1 MASYVIDN
9 VAAEEIVK
17 LIGDVLGIPAAE
29 EFYTKTE
36 APYAAVLTPAAR
48 VSAPDMG
55 RYYAR
60 TQRYR
65 IELYTK
71 TKADT
76 LRERFKDLIY
86 STIPAGEFDE
96 EEVSYS
102 SDRLYLT
109 AIEFE
114 IME

>member
-1 MASYVIDN
+1 MAGYVMDN
-9 VAAEEIVK
+9 VSAEEIAK

-65 IELYTK
+65 IDK
-71 TKADT
+71 GGHSQ
-76 LRERFKDLIY
+76 REVQG
-86 STIPAGEFDE
+86 P
-96 EEVSYS
+96 
-102 SDRLYLT
+102 YLQHYPCRGV
-109 AIEFE
+109 
-114 IME
+114 

>member
-1 MASYVIDN
+1 MASYVMDN

-36 APYAAVLTPAAR
+36 AVLTPAAR

>member
-1 MASYVIDN
+1 MPYLSLYFLPSSV
-9 VAAEEIVK
+9 V
-17 LIGDVLGIPAAE
+17 VLS
-29 EFYTKTE
+29 
-36 APYAAVLTPAAR
+36 VSLSR

-55 RYYAR
+55 RDYAR